1 MEGRKK
7 YGRKEYRA
15 KGRWELKV
23 RFERRA
29 DVGSKERYAALSLY
43 NLRKVMN
50 HTIGSEIR

>member
-1 MEGRKK
+1 MLSGSRNVVGQAHARGC
-7 YGRKEYRA
+7 Y
-15 KGRWELKV
+15 
-23 RFERRA
+23 ERRA

>member
-1 MEGRKK
+1 MTCSKSGDS
-7 YGRKEYRA
+7 A
-15 KGRWELKV
+15 INISDCATTV
-23 RFERRA
+23 RLERRA